1 VDDTELIAGTRAGDR
16 TAARRL
22 YDRHAPRVY
31 RLIFRLVGEEELA
44 REYTQ
49 DTFVRAFQRLEQY
62 RGESAFST
70 WLHSVAVS
78 SVMTGFRRLKRI
90 RAREAELE
98 EASSVAGP
106 EEPGD
111 PHLRDRLARE
121 LERLPE
127 RLRMPVVL
135 HDIEGF
141 THREI
146 GEMLDIPQ
154 GTSKARLF
162 EARAR
167 LREALVGVVA
177 R

>member
-1 VDDTELIAGTRAGDR
+1 MDDTELIAGTRAGDR

-78 SVMTGFRRLKRI
+78 SVMTGFRRLKR
-90 RAREAELE
+90 AREAELD
-98 EASSVAGP
+98 EAASVAGP

-111 PHLRDRLARE
+111 PHLRDRLAQE

-167 LREALVGVVA
+167 LREALVGVIA

>member
-1 VDDTELIAGTRAGDR
+1 
-16 TAARRL
+16 
-22 YDRHAPRVY
+22 
-31 RLIFRLVGEEELA
+31 
-44 REYTQ
+44 
-49 DTFVRAFQRLEQY
+49 
-62 RGESAFST
+62 
-70 WLHSVAVS
+70 
-78 SVMTGFRRLKRI
+78 MTGFRRLKRT
-90 RAREAELE
+90 RAREAELD
-98 EASSVAGP
+98 EAASVAGP

-154 GTSKARLF
+154 GPSNARLF
-162 EARAR
+162 EARAG
-167 LREALVGVVA
+167 LREARGGVGA

>member
-1 VDDTELIAGTRAGDR
+1 LEDSDLITGSLAGDR

-22 YDRHAPRVY
+22 YERHAPRVY
-31 RLIFRLVGEEELA
+31 RLIYRLVGDEERA

-49 DTFVRAFQRLEQY
+49 DAFVKAFQRLAQY

-70 WLHSVAVS
+70 WLHAVAMS
-78 SVMTGFRRLKRI
+78 SVLTGMRRTKRI
-90 RAREAELE
+90 RSREAELT
-98 EASSVAGP
+98 EADSVAAP
-106 EEPGD
+106 VESGD
-111 PHLRDRLARE
+111 PHLRERLQAE
-121 LERLPE
+121 LERLPL

-154 GTSKARLF
+154 GTSKARLA
-162 EARAR
+162 EARAQ
-167 LREALVGVVA
+167 LREALAGVVME
-177 R
+177 